1 MDLKLVGDPQT
12 YTTRLTS
19 WLGAVGGRQA
29 LTTWQGI
36 DLAAKTDAFM
46 TTVRSADKTNL
57 PGARGHA
64 QRVRLLV
71 EGRTAVEVSSVSR
84 LEPRLELGGRWDNGT
99 AEQGL
104 GAELGGGV
112 AYTRTDWGLSVDAQG
127 RYLLLHEDG
136 AFEDW
141 GASVSVRLDPGVAGE
156 GAYLTVAPVWG
167 QASSGVDQLW
177 SPATALSQTSG
188 TSRPATGW
196 QPHRLEVD
204 LGYGLAL
211 ADGRGFLTPYGGLAL
226 AGPGSSRYRLGSRL
240 ALSSSLD
247 VTLEGERAEQPGQK
261 TAHGVSARLGW
272 QW

>member
-1 MDLKLVGDPQT
+1 MVQLDEMFHGGEAQAGSAFPAGTRFIDPVKPFRDARQ
-12 YTTRLTS
+12 
-19 WLGAVGGRQA
+19 LG
-29 LTTWQGI
+29 
-36 DLAAKTDAFM
+36 
-46 TTVRSADKTNL
+46 S
-57 PGARGHA
+57 
-64 QRVRLLV
+64 
-71 EGRTAVEVSSVSR
+71 
-84 LEPRLELGGRWDNGT
+84 
-99 AEQGL
+99 
-104 GAELGGGV
+104 ELGGGV

-141 GASVSVRLDPGVAGE
+141 GASMSVRLDPGVAGE

-167 QASSGVDQLW
+167 QASSGVEQLW
-177 SPATALSQTSG
+177 GTAGVLPQASG

-196 QPHRLEVD
+196 QPGSVEVD

-211 ADGRGFLTPYGGLAL
+211 ADGRGLVTPYGGLAL

-261 TAHGVSARLGW
+261 PAHGVSVRLGW